1 MSATTRPFP
10 GAIALAVICSIPAA
24 AQTQQDFD
32 WCNRKNNPSQ
42 DQVIIGCTA
51 LIGAGKLDAKSQSA
65 ALRIR
70 GAAYLS
76 KGVLEPS
83 LNDLNQAI
91 RRDPNSASAFYTRGD
106 AYKVKA
112 SKSPVGSAERMRDAE
127 IAYSSFT
134 EAIRLSETPKP
145 LYYINRSH
153 TYTLRGNLA
162 GTIGDLQEALRIDP
176 ADENSARVNL
186 CRVRMDLK
194 QYDAALADC
203 TEFLRGNR
211 DNSDRAYALNTRGL
225 VYLKTAR
232 FDEAL
237 ADYEEA
243 MKLVDTKAA
252 YHFSRSMI
260 GRGIAKLKKGD
271 RTGEGDIS
279 AGKRIYPQAAE
290 DFKDLL

>member
-1 MSATTRPFP
+1 
-10 GAIALAVICSIPAA
+10 
-24 AQTQQDFD
+24 
-32 WCNRKNNPSQ
+32 
-42 DQVIIGCTA
+42 
-51 LIGAGKLDAKSQSA
+51 
-65 ALRIR
+65 
-70 GAAYLS
+70 
-76 KGVLEPS
+76 
-83 LNDLNQAI
+83 
-91 RRDPNSASAFYTRGD
+91 
-106 AYKVKA
+106 
-112 SKSPVGSAERMRDAE
+112 MRDAE